1 MSKEYT
7 REEMLEWL
15 KKHFKDNGY
24 EVTPY
29 SDEFKPARVPLYC
42 KKEGKICW
50 SKIPGADNKKLQDF
64 LMKYFDYN
72 WVKNVTFRKTNDGR
86 TIPIHGDKRSAEI
99 TISEKEDKVKFKI
112 DDGRIYNLTKKRDK
126 EKDELYIFYID
137 EIIIEITTARFIT
150 KDDFFPSITI
160 GEPPNELTILEAS
173 PVRFFQY
180 YFPTARIYYAIP
192 DYVNK
197 NNKFNE
203 FKKVC
208 VNRGIGLLETPQK
221 EIKEIIKST
230 PLSDQICE
238 QIIKHKLSQE
248 DIRERIGDYLE
259 NCLHYLV
266 YYPDPQ
272 YRRSAIIEKMP
283 GKINLFLIDKLQDL
297 KHIQYADKLIEL
309 ASTYRDGLRDD
320 YDTVLDYIN
329 KLWDERLGLKYPGI
343 QRHMEEILLRD
354 EMYRD
359 HFVHQFQVFLIGAYI
374 IEKMYETKGFV
385 KVLEDFEKKH
395 KCKIEDV
402 WLVASTYHDF
412 NYGLQNFD
420 IWLLQ
425 FFSDTLSIN
434 NEEAK
439 ENLNILNLDAAM
451 VRESLSE
458 IIIKMD
464 KLLDLDEMTEKNA
477 MKFFYEKATRDRNH
491 GVLSALSIVKLC
503 ENQKDNL
510 KIGFDAVL
518 QAALA
523 ITCHD
528 EDIWEA
534 LCGCKGFL
542 RSNNKCEGRCDRELF
557 KNKDIAVHKLNI
569 TNNRG
574 QRRCEIW
581 EQELMEK
588 SIFQKIKFNEYPL
601 IFLLILCDVVQ
612 EEGRIT
618 SMSLGDNPSFQND
631 KFDIKIKNSIFNEWF
646 DSDKKLGEFKEKNK
660 IKNAFSVHDKK
671 ISEEARIYKVSKPG
685 DKRWKILDQE
695 IVYDIEK
702 KKGSKTVLTVK
713 PRVKECSMNKIYVG
727 FGKVKIDLIIDDL
740 RKKSKELSRVSWA
753 LEDKRFKVYLREKD
767 TIEHQNIEINGSGG
781 G

>member
-1 MSKEYT
+1 MSEEYT
-7 REEMLEWL
+7 REKMLEWL
-15 KKHFKDNGY
+15 EKHFKDKGY

-29 SDEFKPARVPLYC
+29 SDEFKPARVPLYG
-42 KKEGKICW
+42 KKKGKICW
-50 SKIPGADNKKLQDF
+50 SKIPGADNKRLQGF
-64 LMKYFDYN
+64 LIKYFDYN
-72 WVKNVTFRKTNDGR
+72 WVKNVTFGKTNNGR
-86 TIPIHGDKRSAEI
+86 TILIHGDKRSAEI
-99 TISEKEDKVKFKI
+99 TIREEEDKVKFII
-112 DDGRIYNLTKKRDK
+112 DDGRIYNLTKRRDK
-126 EKDELYIFYID
+126 KKDELYIFYID

-150 KDDFFPSITI
+150 KDDFFRSIPV

-197 NNKFNE
+197 DDKFDE
-203 FKKVC
+203 FKEVC
-208 VNRGIGLLETPQK
+208 VNRDIGLLETSQK
-221 EIKEIIKST
+221 KIKEIIKST
-230 PLSDQICE
+230 LLSDQICK
-238 QIIKHKLSQE
+238 QISKPKLSQE
-248 DIRERIGDYLE
+248 DTRERIGDYLE
-259 NCLHYLV
+259 NYLHYLV

-272 YRRSAIIEKMP
+272 YRRSAIMKKIP
-283 GKINLFLIDKLQDL
+283 GKISLFLIDKLQDL

-309 ASTYRDGLRDD
+309 SSTYRDELRDD
-320 YDTVLDYIN
+320 YDMVLDYIN
-329 KLWDERLGLKYPGI
+329 KLWGERLGLKYPGI

-385 KVLEDFEKKH
+385 KILEDFEKEH
-395 KCKIEDV
+395 KCKIEDA
-402 WLVASTYHDF
+402 WLAASTYHDF

-439 ENLNILNLDAAM
+439 ENLNTLNLDAVM

-464 KLLDLDEMTEKNA
+464 KLLDLDEMIEKKA

-491 GVLSALSIVKLC
+491 GVLSALSIIKLC

-510 KIGFDAVL
+510 KIGFDAML

-523 ITCHD
+523 IVCHD

-542 RSNNKCEGRCDRELF
+542 RSNYRCGGTCDRELS
-557 KNKDIAVHKLNI
+557 KSKDIAVHKLNI
-569 TNNRG
+569 TNNRD

-588 SIFQKIKFNEYPL
+588 SIFHKIKFSEYPL
-601 IFLLILCDVVQ
+601 IFLLIFCDVVQ

-618 SMSLGDNPSFQND
+618 SMSFGDNPSFQNGE
-631 KFDIKIKNSIFNEWF
+631 FDIRIKDSIFTGWF
-646 DSDKKLGEFKEKNK
+646 DSGKRLGEFGERNK
-660 IKNAFSVHDKK
+660 IKSVLLELNKE
-671 ISEEARIYKVSKPG
+671 ISDEARIHEVGKRG
-685 DKRWKILDQE
+685 DKIWKILNKE
-695 IVYDIEK
+695 IVYNIEK
-702 KKGSKTVLTVK
+702 KKKSKTVFRVK
-713 PRVKECSMNKIYVG
+713 LRMKECSLNEINVAV
-727 FGKVKIDLIIDDL
+727 GKVKIDLIIDDL
-740 RKKSKELSRVSWA
+740 MKKSKELSRVSWA
-753 LEDKRFKVYLREKD
+753 LKDKRFKVHLREKD
-767 TIEHQNIEINGSGG
+767 TEEHKKIEIDGSGG

>member
-542 RSNNKCEGRCDRELF
+542 RSKNKCEGRCDRELF

>member
-1 MSKEYT
+1 
-7 REEMLEWL
+7 MLEWL

-24 EVTPY
+24 EVTSY
-29 SDEFKPARVPLYC
+29 SDEFKPARVPIYC

-64 LMKYFDYN
+64 LMKYFDDN
-72 WVKNVTFRKTNDGR
+72 WVKNATFRKTNGGR

-208 VNRGIGLLETPQK
+208 VNRGVGLLETPQK
-221 EIKEIIKST
+221 KIKEIIKST

-283 GKINLFLIDKLQDL
+283 GKISLFLIDKLQDL

-309 ASTYRDGLRDD
+309 ASTFRDGLRDD

-385 KVLEDFEKKH
+385 KF
-395 KCKIEDV
+395 
-402 WLVASTYHDF
+402 
-412 NYGLQNFD
+412 
-420 IWLLQ
+420 
-425 FFSDTLSIN
+425 
-434 NEEAK
+434 
-439 ENLNILNLDAAM
+439 
-451 VRESLSE
+451 
-458 IIIKMD
+458 
-464 KLLDLDEMTEKNA
+464 
-477 MKFFYEKATRDRNH
+477 
-491 GVLSALSIVKLC
+491 
-503 ENQKDNL
+503 
-510 KIGFDAVL
+510 
-518 QAALA
+518 
-523 ITCHD
+523 
-528 EDIWEA
+528 
-534 LCGCKGFL
+534 
-542 RSNNKCEGRCDRELF
+542 
-557 KNKDIAVHKLNI
+557 
-569 TNNRG
+569 
-574 QRRCEIW
+574 
-581 EQELMEK
+581 
-588 SIFQKIKFNEYPL
+588 
-601 IFLLILCDVVQ
+601 
-612 EEGRIT
+612 
-618 SMSLGDNPSFQND
+618 
-631 KFDIKIKNSIFNEWF
+631 
-646 DSDKKLGEFKEKNK
+646 
-660 IKNAFSVHDKK
+660 
-671 ISEEARIYKVSKPG
+671 
-685 DKRWKILDQE
+685 WKIL
-695 IVYDIEK
+695 K
-702 KKGSKTVLTVK
+702 KNINVK
-713 PRVKECSMNKIYVG
+713 LKMYG
-727 FGKVKIDLIIDDL
+727 
-740 RKKSKELSRVSWA
+740 
-753 LEDKRFKVYLREKD
+753 
-767 TIEHQNIEINGSGG
+767 
-781 G
+781 